1 MKKIIK
7 ISMVGRIPTV
17 TGIRKVAGIK
27 KVIVAVLMTS
37 VASSLLVSCTK
48 NITSLNNNP
57 KASLSAPSA
66 SVFVAGEKALVDLYT
81 TEFWGSAPF
90 RVVAQVWSEN
100 TFAVESNYKFATNNA
115 PGGWWTN
122 IYTNALSNLAQ
133 AKSLYSTDVQDPD
146 VLRNDLIVT
155 DILEVY
161 AYSLLVNTYG
171 NIPYSQALNRTIPFP
186 KYDDAKTVEYD
197 LLQRLDTAI
206 AGLNTSAGSLGSAD
220 QFYHGNTAQWK
231 KFAATLKLKL
241 ALLIAD
247 TDPTTGATKAQEAI
261 ATGVFQSNAD
271 NAVFDYDPSA
281 VVNSNPLWQDLV
293 NGANLHYYSPSSYFI
308 NTLVSWNDPRLP
320 LLFTKDPNN
329 QYSGGIAGGG
339 NSSTQLSSFSAQ
351 WLSAGFPGDLLD
363 YSETSFLL
371 AEATERGISTGS
383 TAEIYYDSA
392 VSASIQ
398 YWGGSYS
405 DVLAYLSQPA
415 VAYSTATGTWRQKIG
430 YQKWIAF
437 ANRNWDSWT
446 EIRRLGYPDINTVS
460 PPVAAITA
468 FPLRFYYPPAEQ
480 TSNNKNWAA
489 AVAALPGGADVVTA
503 KLFWQP

>member
-1 MKKIIK
+1 MTNKHIK
-7 ISMVGRIPTV
+7 SSG
-17 TGIRKVAGIK
+17 
-27 KVIVAVLMTS
+27 IVALLFVLVS
-37 VASSLLVSCTK
+37 SCTK
-48 NITSLNNNP
+48 NITDLNNNP
-57 KASLSAPSA
+57 KASQSAPSA
-66 SVFVAGEKALVDLYT
+66 SVFLAGEKDLVDLYT

-90 RVVAQVWSEN
+90 RLVAQVWSEN
-100 TFAVESNYKFATNNA
+100 TFAVESNYNFSTNNA

-122 IYTNALSNLAQ
+122 IYTTALSNLAQ
-133 AKSLYSTDVQDPD
+133 AKSLYASDVADTN
-146 VLRNDLIVT
+146 LLHNDLLVT

-197 LLQRLDTAI
+197 LLARLDTAI
-206 AGLNTSAGSLGSAD
+206 AGLNTAYGSLGSAD
-220 QFYHGNTAQWK
+220 QLYQGNTTQWK

-247 TDPTTGATKAQEAI
+247 TDPTTAATKVQQAI
-261 ATGVFQSNAD
+261 TAGVFQSNAD
-271 NAVFDYDPSA
+271 NAIFTYDASA

-293 NGANLHYYSPSSYFI
+293 NGSNLHYYSPSSLFI
-308 NTLVSWNDPRLP
+308 NTLLAWNDPRLP
-320 LLFTKDPNN
+320 LLFTKDPNG

-339 NSSTQLSSFSAQ
+339 NSSTELSSFSSQ
-351 WLSAGFPGDLLD
+351 WLAPAFPGDLLD
-363 YSETSFLL
+363 YSETAFLL
-371 AEATERGISTGS
+371 AEATERGFATSG
-383 TAEIYYDSA
+383 TAAVYYDSA

-398 YWGGSYS
+398 FWGGSYA
-405 DVLAYLSQPA
+405 DALAYLSQSA
-415 VAYSTATGTWRQKIG
+415 VAYSSATGTWKQKIG

-460 PPVAAITA
+460 PPVAAVSQ

-480 TSNNKNWAA
+480 TSNAVNWAA
-489 AVAALPGGADVVTA
+489 AVQALPGGQDVVSA
-503 KLFWQP
+503 KLFWMP

>member
-1 MKKIIK
+1 MH
-7 ISMVGRIPTV
+7 
-17 TGIRKVAGIK
+17 
-27 KVIVAVLMTS
+27 
-37 VASSLLVSCTK
+37 SLSYTRTATLFILLFMLVSSCTK
-48 NITSLNNNP
+48 NLTGLNDNP

-66 SVFVAGEKALVDLYT
+66 SVFIAGEKSLVDLYT

-100 TFAVESNYKFATNNA
+100 TFAVESNYNFATNNA

-122 IYTNALSNLAQ
+122 IYTNALSNLQQ
-133 AKSLYSTDVQDPD
+133 AKSLYPTDVQDTN

-186 KYDDAKTVEYD
+186 AYDDAKTVEYD
-197 LLQRLDTAI
+197 LLTRLDTAI
-206 AGLNTSAGSLGSAD
+206 AGLNTAYGSLGSAD
-220 QFYHGNTAQWK
+220 QIYQGNTAQWK

-247 TDPTTGATKAQEAI
+247 TDPPTAATKVQEAI

-271 NAVFDYDPSA
+271 NAVFVYDASA
-281 VVNSNPLWQDLV
+281 VVNSNPLWQDLI
-293 NGANLHYYSPSSYFI
+293 NGANLHYYSPSSLFI
-308 NTLVSWNDPRLP
+308 STLQSWNDPRLP
-320 LLFTKDPNN
+320 LLFTTDPNN
-329 QYSGGIAGGG
+329 GYSGGIAGGG
-339 NSSTQLSSFSAQ
+339 NSSTELSSFSSQ
-351 WLSAGFPGDLLD
+351 WLAPAFPGDLLD
-363 YSETSFLL
+363 YSETAFLL
-371 AEATERGISTGS
+371 AEATERGIPTGA
-383 TAEIYYDSA
+383 TAAIYYDSA

-398 YWGGSYS
+398 FWGGSYS
-405 DVLAYLSQPA
+405 QVLTYLAQPT
-415 VAYSTATGTWRQKIG
+415 VNYSTAAGAWRQKIG

-446 EIRRLGYPDINTVS
+446 EIRRLGYPDINVVS
-460 PPVAAITA
+460 PPVAAVSA

-480 TSNNKNWAA
+480 TSNTAHWAA
-489 AVAALPGGADVVTA
+489 AVQALPGGEDVVTA
-503 KLFWQP
+503 KLFWMP